1 MTGRHM
7 LPWTILLVLQTG
19 DLPAEEPKIP
29 VGRIVQRSYDF
40 REAGKKMKYSLYL
53 PRSYTS
59 DKAFP
64 LVVALHGLGSS
75 DRAIIRYPRFTRYAE
90 KHGYIIV
97 APMGYNSRGWY
108 GMRGRGGGGRR
119 DPKNLGELSEKDV
132 MNVMAIV
139 RKEFTIDND
148 RIYLMGHSMGGGGT
162 LHLGIKYPTI
172 WAALAPLAPA
182 CPRSTAGL
190 KKIPDMPVIVVQ
202 GDKDFLV
209 YGTRRWIAAMK
220 RLKMECK
227 YIEVKGGG
235 HVDVAFRYF
244 PQLFDFF
251 NTHTRKTRKKTGPAA
266 SPKSPPEKPT
276 ENKNTDGC

>member
-1 MTGRHM
+1 MTGLRM
-7 LPWTILLVLQTG
+7 LPCAMLLLLQP
-19 DLPAEEPKIP
+19 DNLPAEESQVPLGK
-29 VGRIVQRSYDF
+29 IVQRSYEF

-53 PRSYTS
+53 PKNYTKE
-59 DKAFP
+59 KAFP

-75 DRAIIRYPRFTRYAE
+75 DRGIIRYPKFTRYAE

-108 GMRGRGGGGRR
+108 GMRGKGGGGRR

-132 MNVMAIV
+132 MNVLAIV

-162 LHLGIKYPTI
+162 LHLGIKYPRI

-182 CPRSTAGL
+182 CPRDTSGL

-202 GDKDFLV
+202 GDRDLLV
-209 YGTRRWIAAMK
+209 YGTRRWVAAMK

-235 HVDVAFRYF
+235 HVDVAYRHF

-266 SPKSPPEKPT
+266 KPKSAAGKPA
-276 ENKNTDGC
+276 ENKDTDDS